1 MKQSVDLMNSMK
13 LMNSRHSNTTTT
25 TTTSLARRAFLLLT
39 ILSMGVGNVW
49 GAFTPALNIP
59 DAVSKKLKDSGNNL
73 ELSSSSTI
81 TISNSHDLWY
91 KEAGLSDNGGYV
103 RFYVTE
109 LDGSTPVTISALSI
123 DGGRN
128 PVNQGSYGWTQT
140 GPFYNYNQ
148 NVTISLGGS
157 NVANAKF
164 LHVLLSTSSM
174 SGDQEPTI
182 TAHYVFTIG
191 ADPVDTFESELK
203 SGATD
208 TGEYTAM
215 VLDPTTTTT
224 MAIDLSKAMESC
236 TSPVYARFQV
246 LYDDEAVDLKSN
258 TSLLTVTG
266 TGVSAKLPKTG
277 TLGYYVYNAGSALP
291 ADLSVTLNA
300 TALTFPKY
308 KVVCILSSGAE
319 NDELDYDT
327 GTGEVKKEPNWDVK
341 YTYSF
346 KNGFIEIPVTL
357 PFSSLSNAYLQIDK
371 HSDILSMLS
380 TTESEM
386 QDSWYGRWYV
396 RNKENGEVQ
405 PLAFGNTQADD
416 VWSVYGSNESGTYK
430 DGSEYNGES
439 ISSNYLLNNSNSAI
453 MTGWGVTSLN
463 RIQRTLGYL
472 QVYAP
477 TEFAT
482 MQGASDYEIVYE
494 VTDEYTSGTPEF
506 KLRYV
511 FKIPAFENEP
521 NTSMTEDTKPQ
532 TVTDRNATSFTLGDM
547 PDNAKYA
554 RFYLMDK
561 DDNIIAPSTILSVTS
576 GTACGKAESGIYLY
590 NSGSVLT
597 PTVTIAAPNAYK
609 LYKVVGL
616 FSTAL
621 DDINAS
627 GTTVNHEPKWDMK
640 YTYTFDYTITT
651 NNQEPQIEWDATAM
665 ETDATDTNIDVNW
678 KTSLAE
684 LAAGQ
689 TIKWWVK
696 DGSNNIQSLA
706 IGTSRQDGTWTIGL
720 PTGFVVASNVATL
733 SGMTSVD
740 AGQLESWVKT
750 HVYAPSDKTYAD
762 VHDYKIVCEVYT
774 NNAGT
779 GNPNARYT
787 FSIHKG
793 FVGSLKSTATDA
805 TERVLLAASDV
816 SKEISVTLPTGTKYL
831 RAYLTNVDGNPVDP
845 SGKLS
850 ITGGA
855 AVSSSVEAYTVNYGS
870 CLYNNGSA
878 LTSPA
883 TVTLTLDD
891 TKLDEYKVVVVTSKD
906 NAVVTSD
913 YVSSEP
919 DWDGKTTYWFKYPA
933 KATTSLAANV
943 EWSAQS
949 MQITAPDIEATDLG
963 AGYLESNKKHYTL
976 QWSVVDKNGNA
987 QPLYQGSSRVN
998 DYWSVVISGSP
1009 FTLSA
1014 DSKVLTVTNDANL
1027 STSTWTSWIA
1037 PVFYAPA
1044 NKTMKQITD
1053 DGIVFVCKFYEDD
1066 NATALNDALLSM
1078 TYTVYIDRRK
1088 QLGKLKDGGKRGGE
1102 TITTIISGQT
1112 EAIISLKDASDAF
1125 LAEMTTAPTYARI
1138 YLTKSDG
1145 TLIDPTDGTEKLTN
1159 ISGATGFT
1167 TKEYGYYLQNESG
1180 LTLPNATLTLPADK
1194 FNYYY
1199 VVVAMSKDTG
1209 ETGHT
1214 GTFARELTNRGAFIE
1229 SIYEPD
1235 YDYIYTIKFKE
1246 TSTFPGT
1253 LTTPHFQHAKEILVS
1268 SEDVTELTIPLADN
1282 INKIKKELG
1291 ASTLVELA
1299 NSFHVRWYLTKRDDS
1314 GDYEKIPNSEN
1325 YLTSV
1330 GGTYWKHMTEEDF
1343 GLYWNSATGN
1353 KPGGD
1358 YDAAN
1363 MLNITVTKPSATDS
1377 WEEYRLMIVMSNDLT
1392 GQTDNDGDPKKLTH
1406 EPNNLNM
1413 LYIYNFYLEHEFQF
1427 VHDVGE
1433 SGRPYVTK
1441 NGADIDTKDARINA
1455 TVQQYSWD
1463 NSTGSKVA
1471 VSEDIRQGVHTVEY
1485 DIYVDPTTSTPVSLK
1500 LPFQFYYGEGNNLEP
1515 AAYIRWYDWNTDIN
1529 HTRLVKDGSYLEDM
1543 QEVNNGS
1550 TVSRGFFMLNNSVGG
1565 IKPTQDLVG
1574 VTFNPNGLNEL
1585 VTIAC
1590 DVSKYY
1596 DGIYEGSV
1604 DDTRAGFSGK
1614 KHPYLMHEPTLS
1626 TRYIFNIRPAS
1637 VIATSIQIGQDKLEA
1652 GGTDMFQLAEDNG
1665 RVSVAM
1671 KDASTSFSIRA
1682 ALSELDYFYINNGS
1696 SLMSCNK
1703 IAWYAYLED
1712 ETGIYR
1718 NDAKL
1723 EFNETSE
1730 TQRIS
1735 RFKVSA
1741 LNGTYTPISGGG
1753 SKSVTAQAGQRFHLV
1768 GYIGNNTRMAPV
1780 VHYEVNLID
1789 APAYAVDDLPLERT
1803 EAYLRQHMTLQATVD
1818 FDGLGGTELSSTLTT
1833 QSENHSTEPLPWN
1846 EAQYGFCYPDVR
1858 RIWANGGNDFMGISP
1873 LHGEY
1878 MLLRSMN
1885 DPGVTSSGYTYQWWN
1900 SNVLHDYTYSYGL
1913 GLDGR
1918 GAAGQY
1924 GSFLYVDA
1932 SDESRTIA
1940 QMSFNADLCA
1950 GSELCFTGVIADM
1963 TGGQVKPQV
1972 MSTVYAVKTNGTKVR
1987 VVSFHSSNLSTTA
2000 AGTYTTGKWY
2010 QVYGR
2015 VAIPATVD
2023 LSNVDHYEVNI
2034 DNYSPGTDGA
2044 DYAVD
2049 QLMFY
2054 TSNAKLKVKQ
2064 SSVNCGDAEIRMNLY
2079 VSAEDIEHMAGKT
2092 IYWRICDKNGNA
2104 MTDATLYNNGGLLY
2118 GKTTVPASIPGSLP
2132 SESSLPHP
2140 FSGYFEG
2147 TDGVTYFSLAN
2158 KGFALKEGSDYYISV
2173 YNMYETSVTYESL
2186 WGNPSNTCSVFSPV
2200 FVPKVMYLSVEDGS
2214 GNAVTTVTAN
2224 CSTHEAAIDLKMVL
2238 NMPDDREVS
2247 GFHKYT
2253 GVHYDYFNG
2262 TLLEF
2267 QSYELD
2273 GVTLQAALRN
2283 FRGKQKGDFSTT
2295 FTTPPGTS
2303 YSNIAYASSA
2313 LLPDDYMTVNS
2324 QKYYNVIK
2332 KAMDEGLLHLSCSSD
2347 IKLSVTVAHPTV
2359 TALPIEDQVTY
2370 NTKNYGVC
2378 SPLAFTFI
2386 VSDTGGGPSLVL
2398 GFDDVSSYPAG
2409 IRVVRVGK
2417 EQLKNMQDGD
2427 YLLHIPVNTFKTE
2440 DSATPKAG
2448 ALVFVD
2454 KLRLLAYSSSADQTN
2469 DDQITANVDV
2479 ATFGETEINNTGKMY
2494 VSLNFH
2500 DAGITKPVFQE
2511 GFTYR
2516 MFFQVKKKGAGV
2528 GACEGNVEFLLKV
2541 VPKYVTW
2548 NGANSN
2554 WNNDAS
2560 WQRSTRTELNKGT
2573 SAATNTDD
2581 YENNGEGTLSTVMTT
2596 PKTFVP
2602 MKFTYV
2608 TIPGGI
2614 ASPNLVNLT
2623 YDTEGIY
2630 KNIGAAATENIQYD
2644 LMVRYTETTCQNHGV
2659 SGSVYDCEKFYGNW
2673 AKELYMK
2680 PNAELLNQQYLTYE
2694 KVWVEKELDANT
2706 WTLMST
2712 PLQNTYAGDMY
2723 VPVSA
2728 TAADNG
2734 RQTSEAFQPINFST
2748 TTNAAG
2754 FTYSRTKYPIYQKGW
2769 TQAGVYVK
2777 TKTNDIRA
2785 TQYSAN
2791 IPGGVSTILNQW
2803 SHEYNDVT
2811 VPYSTWTAFAIRPH
2825 KKDQTAKTLIRLPKA
2840 DTNYDYYQWDNTS
2853 PDDGKLSQTISKETT
2868 GKLLTDGTANI
2879 SGVTYG
2885 TVYGSNARTASDGN
2899 YNALVANV
2907 QSSPANYQLVGNPYL
2922 CSINMAT
2929 FISENA
2935 ANLDAAAQGYWTY
2948 DNNTTGTPIENGYIA
2963 PMQSFFVK
2971 VKDGA
2976 TGVVFKPSMMVDG
2989 HTVTSAP
2996 AREFTLM
3003 ATNERGASAATVSVG
3018 EETKSVE
3025 TLFDSNL
3032 ADVPMVYTV
3041 ADGQAV
3047 SINQVK
3053 ELSKPIAFGV
3063 TCTASNEMVDVTFSD
3078 IEKLTSG
3085 EVYVVDAVDGTS
3097 QQIYEG
3103 DSYAVQPND
3112 YGRYFLTF
3120 TGGSATGIEETASA
3134 QQGIVVSVRGREV
3147 TVTSGEEISQIQAVS
3162 LNGSTIYQNNSC
3174 GNSVTFMLHAGV
3186 YVIQAKN
3193 TAGAQQNVKIFVK

>member
-1 MKQSVDLMNSMK
+1 MMKQSVDLMNSMK

-25 TTTSLARRAFLLLT
+25 TTSLARRALLL
-39 ILSMGVGNVW
+39 LSFLVMSVGNVW

-651 NNQEPQIEWDATAM
+651 YEQTPQVEWDATAM
-665 ETDATDTNIDVNW
+665 ETDATDTNIDANW
-678 KTSLAE
+678 NTSLAE

-720 PTGFVVASNVATL
+720 PTGFTVASDVATL

-762 VHDYKIVCEVYT
+762 VNDYKIVCEVYT

-816 SKEISVTLPTGTKYL
+816 SKEISVTLPTDTKYL

-933 KATTSLAANV
+933 KATTSLEENV

-949 MQITAPDIEATDLG
+949 MQIVAPDIEALGTD
-963 AGYLESNKKHYTL
+963 YLENNKKHYTL

-998 DYWSVVISGSP
+998 DYWSVAISGSP

-1014 DSKVLTVTNDANL
+1014 DKKVLAVTNDANL
-1027 STSTWTSWIA
+1027 STSTWTSWTA

-1066 NATALNDALLSM
+1066 NAAALNDALLSM
-1078 TYTVYIDRRK
+1078 TYTVYIDRKK

-1102 TITTIISGQT
+1102 TITTITSGQT
-1112 EAIISLKDASDAF
+1112 EATISLKDASDAF
-1125 LAEMTTAPTYARI
+1125 LSEMTTAPTYARI

-1145 TLIDPTDGTEKLTN
+1145 TLIDPTTGEEQLTS
-1159 ISGATGFT
+1159 ISGATAFT
-1167 TKEYGYYLQNESG
+1167 TPTYGYYLQNESG
-1180 LTLPNATLTLPADK
+1180 LTLPNATLKLPADK

-1214 GTFARELTNRGAFIE
+1214 GAFARELTNRGASIK

-1291 ASTLVELA
+1291 TSTLVELA
-1299 NSFHVRWYLTKRDDS
+1299 NNFHVRWYLTKRDAN

-1392 GQTDNDGDPKKLTH
+1392 GQTDDGGDPKKLTH
-1406 EPNNLNM
+1406 EPDNLNM

-1485 DIYVDPTTSTPVSLK
+1485 DIYVDPTTSTPVNLK
-1500 LPFQFYYGEGNNLEP
+1500 LPFQNYFGSGNNLEP
-1515 AAYIRWYDWNTDIN
+1515 AAYIRWYDWTTDIN
-1529 HTRLVKDGSYLEDM
+1529 HTRLIMDGSYLEDM

-1565 IKPTQDLVG
+1565 IQPTQDLVG
-1574 VTFNPNGLNEL
+1574 VKFNPNGLNEL

-1637 VIATSIQIGQDKLEA
+1637 VIATSIQIGEDKLAA
-1652 GGTDMFQLAEDNG
+1652 GGADMFQLAEDNG
-1665 RVSVAM
+1665 RVAVAM
-1671 KDASTSFSIRA
+1671 KDGNTTFSIRA
-1682 ALSELDYFYINNGS
+1682 NLSELGYYYINNGA
-1696 SLMSCNK
+1696 SLLNCNNLQ
-1703 IAWYAYLED
+1703 WYAYYED
-1712 ETGIYR
+1712 GTGIYR
-1718 NDAKL
+1718 NDTKL
-1723 EFNETSE
+1723 TTVDNDETK
-1730 TQRIS
+1730 RIS
-1735 RFKVSA
+1735 RIKVSA
-1741 LNGTYTPISGGG
+1741 LSGTYNHITSAA
-1753 SKSVTAQAGQRFHLV
+1753 SKSVTVAAGQRFHLV
-1768 GYIGNNTRMAPV
+1768 GYIGNGSVMAPV
-1780 VHYEVNLID
+1780 VHYEINLQD
-1789 APAYAVDDLPLERT
+1789 APASAADELPLERT

-1858 RIWANGGNDFMGISP
+1858 RIWANGGNDYMGISP

-1885 DPGVTSSGYTYQWWN
+1885 GSGITSSGYEYHWWDGTE
-1900 SNVLHDYTYSYGL
+1900 LHDYTYSYGL

-2049 QLMFY
+2049 QLQFY
-2054 TSNAKLKVKQ
+2054 TSTAKLKVKQ
-2064 SSVNCGDAEIRMNLY
+2064 SGVNCGDVAVPLNLY
-2079 VSAEDIEHMAGKT
+2079 VEAEQISGMAGKN
-2092 IYWRICDKNGNA
+2092 IFWRICDQDGNPMPA
-2104 MTDATLYNNGGLLY
+2104 SLKLYDDAGTLAYGTTAVPATL
-2118 GKTTVPASIPGSLP
+2118 PATIPVEASLAYP
-2132 SESSLPHP
+2132 G
-2140 FSGYFEG
+2140 SGYFTG
-2147 TDGVTYFSLAN
+2147 SDGKLYFSLAN
-2158 KGFALKEGSDYYISV
+2158 KGFALKEGGDYYVSV
-2173 YNMYETSVTYESL
+2173 YSMSETSVAYENL
-2186 WGNPSNTCSVFSPV
+2186 WGNASNECSVFSPM
-2200 FVPKVMYLSVEDGS
+2200 FIPKVMYLTMEDDS
-2214 GNAVTTVTAN
+2214 HKQVTTVPGG
-2224 CSTHEAAIDLKMVL
+2224 CSDKKADVSLNVVL
-2238 NMPDDREVS
+2238 NMPDDNEVS
-2247 GFHKYT
+2247 GFKQYDAVT
-2253 GVHYDYFNG
+2253 YDYFLG
-2262 TLLEF
+2262 TLDDARGYKITVGGTDYKLIDALAHYRNRGGVSGSDTYKTATTLES
-2267 QSYELD
+2267 SYESVNKNYYD
-2273 GVTLQAALRN
+2273 VINQAITE
-2283 FRGKQKGDFSTT
+2283 GKLF
-2295 FTTPPGTS
+2295 
-2303 YSNIAYASSA
+2303 
-2313 LLPDDYMTVNS
+2313 
-2324 QKYYNVIK
+2324 
-2332 KAMDEGLLHLSCSSD
+2332 LSCSAKFSHTIQGD
-2347 IKLSVTVAHPTV
+2347 ADNKAYVA
-2359 TALPIEDQVTY
+2359 ALPTIDKVNNGTNDFLICTPLEYIFNVDASGNAPSLTLGFEDVTY
-2370 NTKNYGVC
+2370 
-2378 SPLAFTFI
+2378 P
-2386 VSDTGGGPSLVL
+2386 D
-2398 GFDDVSSYPAG
+2398 G
-2409 IRVVRVGK
+2409 IRVVRVGV
-2417 EQLKNMQDGD
+2417 EQLTNMQKDSGGF
-2427 YLLHIPVNTFKTE
+2427 LLHIPVNTFKKNNT
-2440 DSATPKAG
+2440 ATAKDG
-2448 ALVFVD
+2448 TLQIQGD
-2454 KLRLLAYSSSADQTN
+2454 LELLAHKSGADQTS
-2469 DDQITANVDV
+2469 DDQISANINKV
-2479 ATFGETEINNTGKMY
+2479 ATFAATDISSTQMY
-2494 VSLNFH
+2494 VSVNFH
-2500 DAGITKPVFQE
+2500 GTGVTKPTFQE
-2511 GFTYR
+2511 GFVYR
-2516 MFFQVKKKGAGV
+2516 MFFQFRDKNDAT
-2528 GACEGNVEFLLKV
+2528 ACEGSTEFLMKV
-2541 VPKYVTW
+2541 VPEFVTW
-2548 NGANSN
+2548 NGTSTEWNSDAN
-2554 WNNDAS
+2554 
-2560 WQRSTRTELNKGT
+2560 WQRSTCAELYKGAKG
-2573 SAATNTDD
+2573 SATNTATAGHPDG
-2581 YENNGEGTLSTVMTT
+2581 YENNGEGTLLTVVTT

-2608 TIPGGI
+2608 TLPTGLQ
-2614 ASPNLVNLT
+2614 APNLVNLT
-2623 YDTEGIY
+2623 CDTKGIY
-2630 KNIGAAATENIQYD
+2630 DNLGSGATANIQYD
-2644 LMVRYTETTCQNHGV
+2644 LMVRYTEKACQDHSV
-2659 SGSVYDCEKFYGNW
+2659 SGNVYDCEKFYGNW
-2673 AKELYMK
+2673 AKELYLK

-2694 KVWVEKELDANT
+2694 KVWVEKELTSNT

-2723 VPVSA
+2723 VPISA
-2728 TAADNG
+2728 TAAYNG
-2734 RQTSEAFQPINFST
+2734 RQISEAFQPINFST
-2748 TTNAAG
+2748 TADAAG

-2769 TQAGVYVK
+2769 TQEGVYVK
-2777 TKTNDIRA
+2777 TKTNDVRQS
-2785 TQYSAN
+2785 QYSAN
-2791 IPGGVSTILNQW
+2791 IPGGVSLLLNQW
-2803 SHEYNDVT
+2803 SHVYNDVM

-2825 KKDQTAKTLIRLPKA
+2825 KQTQTAKTLIRLPKA
-2840 DTNYDYYQWDNTS
+2840 DTSYDYYQWDNTLPS
-2853 PDDGKLSQTISKETT
+2853 DGKLTENVSKPTT
-2868 GKLLTDGTANI
+2868 GKLLTDGTADI

-2885 TVYGSNARTASDGN
+2885 TQYGTTARTASDGN
-2899 YNALVANV
+2899 FNAAISAI

-2922 CSINMAT
+2922 CSIDMAK
-2929 FISENA
+2929 FIAGNT
-2935 ANLDAAAQGYWTY
+2935 ANLETKGYWTY
-2948 DNNTTGTPIENGYIA
+2948 TNNNTGSAQTTGTIA

-2971 VKDGA
+2971 AKDGA
-2976 TGVVFKPSMMVDG
+2976 TNIVFTPEMMVDG
-2989 HTVTSAP
+2989 HSAAP
-2996 AREFTLM
+2996 APAPAPALTLT
-3003 ATNERGASAATVSVG
+3003 AANSRGRSQATVMMGDEVQ
-3018 EETKSVE
+3018 TVE

-3041 ADGQAV
+3041 ADDGQAV
-3047 SINQVK
+3047 SIHQRT
-3053 ELSKPIAFGV
+3053 ELKPMSFGV
-3063 TCTASNEMVDVTFSD
+3063 VCRGDEPVEVRFEGIDQVVDGEMT
-3078 IEKLTSG
+3078 
-3085 EVYVVDAVDGTS
+3085 VVDAVDGRS
-3097 QQIYEG
+3097 QRIFEG
-3103 DSYAVQPND
+3103 DAFSVVPNE

-3120 TGGSATGIEETASA
+3120 TGTMSTDISSTAVRLQGVVVGVHDGMVTLTA
-3134 QQGIVVSVRGREV
+3134 QQPIGRVRVVSV
-3147 TVTSGEEISQIQAVS
+3147 SGAAV
-3162 LNGSTIYQNNSC
+3162 YQESGC
-3174 GNSVTFMLHAGV
+3174 ERTTQFPLQQGT
-3186 YVIQAKN
+3186 YVIE
-3193 TAGAQQNVKIFVK
+3193 TEGDAGRQTLKIFVK